1 MKNQI
6 LATGRKLLG
15 PNREY
20 ESRIERHQSPLKILL
35 VPILSVMA
43 GSMITA
49 MPLFADEPLL
59 PPTGFLM
66 LLAWRLMR
74 PGIWP
79 TWIGLPLG
87 MFDDLHSGQPFGS
100 AAFLWSLTMLA
111 IEVIDSRAIWRDHM
125 QDWFLAAA
133 AILLVLIGG
142 VAVSGL
148 AHWAPELEVIL
159 PQIILS
165 ILVFPLV
172 VRLCARLDKWR
183 LAA

>member
-1 MKNQI
+1 MKSQI
-6 LATGRKLLG
+6 LATGRKILG
-15 PNREY
+15 PGREY
-20 ESRIERHQSPLKILL
+20 ESRIERHQSPLKILM

-43 GSMITA
+43 GSMLTA
-49 MPLFADEPLL
+49 MPFFSGEPLL
-59 PPTGFLM
+59 PPMGFMM

-87 MFDDLHSGQPFGS
+87 MFDDLFSGQPFGS
-100 AAFLWSLTMLA
+100 AAFLWSLTMIA
-111 IEVIDSRAIWRDHM
+111 IEVIDSRAIWRDHI
-125 QDWFLAAA
+125 QDWFLAAI
-133 AILLVLIGG
+133 AITLIILCG

-148 AHWAPELEVIL
+148 AHWTPEIRVVL
-159 PQIILS
+159 PQILIS

-172 VRLCARLDKWR
+172 VRLCARFDSWR

>member
-59 PPTGFLM
+59 PPIGFLM
-66 LLAWRLMR
+66 
-74 PGIWP
+74 
-79 TWIGLPLG
+79 IGLPLG
-87 MFDDLHSGQPFGS
+87 MFDDLYSGQPFGS

-148 AHWAPELEVIL
+148 AHWAPELKVIL

-172 VRLCARLDKWR
+172 VRLCARLDNWR